1 MSKKAKISDIAVEEK
16 PQRGRP
22 KSISTPELMWNLF
35 NDYVDKVKSTPF
47 EITDWV
53 GKDADQVIRTKE
65 KPLTMVGFEKHCY
78 SEGYTE
84 DLSRY
89 FANTDNAYSDFS
101 AIARHIRNCIK
112 DDQISGGMVGI
123 YNSTLTASLNNL
135 SKKIE
140 TRDIDKDGNDKT
152 SILVRMIEAAQGVHL
167 KKEGED

>member
-1 MSKKAKISDIAVEEK
+1 MKKAKISDIAVEDEPNK
-16 PQRGRP
+16 VGRP

-47 EITDWV
+47 KIKDWV
-53 GKDADQVIRTKE
+53 GKDADAVEREKE

-101 AIARHIRNCIK
+101 AISRHIRNCIK

-123 YNSTLTASLNNL
+123 YSATLTARLNGIAD
-135 SKKIE
+135 KTE
-140 TRDIDKDGNDKT
+140 TRQIDKNGNDVSLFEQVFSKGAKVT
-152 SILVRMIEAAQGVHL
+152 FPNE
-167 KKEGED
+167 